1 MNLLALPVLWAGVA
15 AASAVALVVAL
26 YLLKP
31 PPRRLLI
38 PSSLIWERVLRESHR
53 SSDWLRWLL
62 SVLLAALIAVAIVI
76 ALTRP
81 QLGDA
86 VEGASRLILVLDN
99 SPTMAAL
106 TTDGASRW
114 EHALARARTQL
125 QSRGADT
132 QVLLADTMRRIATP
146 GYEGR
151 DAALERLATLRV
163 AHGETP
169 RIALRGDPAI
179 EMLVISD
186 GVQLAGVP
194 AQARIESVFDPVEN
208 AGITGFEVS
217 ALPADPGRYQAFV
230 EISNASSAD
239 KRIELT
245 IAGVGGRRVDKTVAV
260 AGRSSRA
267 EIVDISALEA
277 GPIRAS
283 IVMPGDGL
291 AVDDSAFALLPM
303 KRLVRVT
310 LVTGGNAYLEK
321 SLRAQPRVR
330 LTVSPPGRY
339 ADSREVDAWVFDR
352 YAPRNPPAAPAL
364 LFGPGAAS
372 WLPARDG
379 EIVNVAAGSWA
390 EAHPLLAS
398 ISLHDLY
405 VDRALPMRAS
415 AQPGAAEAVL
425 VRAENRAPLVLAHE
439 GAQRWI
445 AFGFGLEDSNFGLHA
460 GFPIFL
466 NNALNWMVGEQAAF
480 AARLG
485 MVEVPLA
492 GARVLAADGVEL
504 PVQPVPD
511 GSLLELDA
519 PGFYTAVTGS
529 QRLRIAANLLDRNV
543 TDLNRSSLPI
553 ARPGAGA
560 PDDAG
565 PALPFEPWVALLLA
579 AALLLGFEWWSWNRR
594 VTL

>member
-1 MNLLALPVLWAGVA
+1 MNPFALPALWAGMA
-15 AASAVALVVAL
+15 AVCGVALVVAL

-38 PSSLIWERVLRESHR
+38 PSGLIWERVLRESHR
-53 SSDWLRWLL
+53 SRDWLRWML

-76 ALTRP
+76 AVTRP

-86 VEGASRLILVLDN
+86 GEGASRLILVLDN

-114 EHALARARTQL
+114 DHALARARSEL
-125 QSRGADT
+125 QARSADT

-151 DAALERLATLRV
+151 DAALERLAGLRV
-163 AHGETP
+163 AHGEMP
-169 RIALRGDPAI
+169 RIPVHGDPTV

-194 AQARIESVFDPVEN
+194 EHARIESVFDPVEN
-208 AGITGFEVS
+208 AGITAFEVS
-217 ALPADPGRYQAFV
+217 PLPADPGRYQAFV
-230 EISNASSAD
+230 EITNASTAD

-245 IAGVGGRRVDKTVAV
+245 IAGVGGRRVGRTVAV
-260 AGRSSRA
+260 AGKSSRA
-267 EIVDISALEA
+267 ETLDISALEA
-277 GPIRAS
+277 GPVRVS
-283 IVMPGDGL
+283 IAMPGDGL

-330 LTVSPPGRY
+330 LTVSPPARY

-352 YAPRNPPAAPAL
+352 YAPRNPPVAPAL
-364 LFGPGAAS
+364 LFGPGTAS
-372 WLPARDG
+372 WLPARER

-390 EAHPLLAS
+390 DAHPLLAN

-405 VDRALPMRAS
+405 VDRALPLRAS
-415 AQPGAAEAVL
+415 AQPDTTEAVL
-425 VRAENRAPLVLAHE
+425 VRAENRAPLALAHE
-439 GAQRWI
+439 GAQRWVS
-445 AFGFGLEDSNFGLHA
+445 FGFGLEDSNFGLHA

-492 GARVLAADGVEL
+492 GARVLAGDGTEM
-504 PVQPVPD
+504 PVQPVP
-511 GSLLELDA
+511 GASLLELDA

-543 TDLNRSSLPI
+543 TDLNRSSLPVV
-553 ARPGAGA
+553 RPAAGA
-560 PDDAG
+560 PTGDVA
-565 PALPFEPWVALLLA
+565 ALPVEPWVVLLLA